1 MDQKQIPISAMPP
14 TNRRQ
19 KLLISPELQLKLIL
33 LSFAL
38 CLLTG
43 LVQAAMS
50 AISFTSSEAYLAAQE
65 AGFRNDV
72 PGLLVDNLLITM
84 GLMFPI
90 TMGIGLVLTHRIYG
104 PIYRFEQYLGQLA
117 RGEATSI
124 CRIREKDEFQNLC
137 GLLNDAVEP
146 LIQKNARTKRA
157 ADKAAKAREAA
168 EKETVLAGEFGEQA
182 EAEELDTA
190 A

>member
-1 MDQKQIPISAMPP
+1 MPP
-14 TNRRQ
+14 TYRRKQ
-19 KLLISPELQLKLIL
+19 LLINPELQLKLIL

-50 AISFTSSEAYLAAQE
+50 AVSFTSSEAYMEAQE
-65 AGFRNDV
+65 AGFRNDL

-104 PIYRFEQYLGQLA
+104 PVYRFEQYLGQVA
-117 RGEATSI
+117 RGEATDI
-124 CRIREKDEFQNLC
+124 CRIRKKDEFQNLC
-137 GLLNDAVEP
+137 GLMNEALEP
-146 LIQKNARTKRA
+146 VIQKNARTKMA
-157 ADKAAKAREAA
+157 ADKAAKACEAS
-168 EKETVLAGEFGEQA
+168 EKETVLAGDATGKADPEV
-182 EAEELDTA
+182 LDTA